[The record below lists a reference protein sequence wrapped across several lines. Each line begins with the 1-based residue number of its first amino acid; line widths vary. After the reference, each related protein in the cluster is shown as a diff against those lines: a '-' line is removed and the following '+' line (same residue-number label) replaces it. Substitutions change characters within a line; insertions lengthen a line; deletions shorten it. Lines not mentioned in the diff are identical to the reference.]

1 MLSEAKHLVHQPS
14 QPAAPEMRGPGHAP
28 VMLSEAKHLDG
39 LQFRSFAALRTTDPG
54 RAPVM
59 PSEAKPLDR
68 QQFRSFA
75 ALRTTGHKDL
85 LRPSWHVAPGGSTIL
100 GAGGPQP

>member
-39 LQFRSFAALRTTDPG
+39 LQFRSFAALRTT
-54 RAPVM
+54 
-59 PSEAKPLDR
+59 
-68 QQFRSFA
+68 
-75 ALRTTGHKDL
+75 GHKDL
-85 LRPSWHVAPGGSTIL
+85 LRPSWHVAPGGRTIPC
-100 GAGGPQP
+100 AGESQP